1 MVAPDHIEDYLA
13 GLALQDTLRLITCGS
28 VDDGKSTLI
37 GRLLYDARSLFDDQL
52 EVLTAESRE
61 IGTNDGALD
70 FALLVDGLA
79 AEREQ
84 GITIDVAYRFLAT
97 ERRRFILAD
106 TPGHVEYTRN
116 MVTAAST
123 AALAI
128 ILVDARHGILEQTR
142 RHSLICSLMGIR
154 QVILAVNKMDLM
166 GYDREVFARIR
177 DEYQQITKNLGFEHL
192 TAIPISA
199 LNGDM
204 VSTRGSNMDWYQ
216 GPHVFAAL
224 EAAATD
230 NELAKAPLRLAVQ
243 WVNRPSPDF
252 RGYAG
257 RIASGSVKAGDP
269 VRLLPSGMTTTITSL
284 AVGTEARASAQ
295 AGESVIVTLADKVDL
310 SRGDVIAAIDNPP
323 EAASQFEAEIVWMG
337 RNNAL
342 PGRRYEFKFGPRR
355 CQGTITSIKFTHDI
369 STGQVLQSATLAR
382 NDIARATINLNQA
395 VVFEP
400 YDVNREMGSFVVID
414 RETHETAGAGM
425 IRFALR
431 RASNIHRQATDISRA
446 AREELSGHKGCV
458 FWFTGLSGSG
468 KSTLANAFEKAL
480 HARGI
485 HTYILDGDNI
495 RHGLNKDLGF
505 TDADR
510 VENIRRIS
518 EVARLMVDAG
528 IVVLTAFISP
538 FRAEREMARDLF
550 AEGDFIE
557 VFVDTPLAVCEER
570 DVKGLYKKARN
581 GEIPNFTGISS
592 PYEAP
597 LEAEC
602 HLNTDGRQVD
612 DVIEELLAYYDRNC
626 RTIP

>member
-1 MVAPDHIEDYLA
+1 MTSPENIETYLA
-13 GLALQDTLRLITCGS
+13 GLAAQDTLRLITCGS

-37 GRLLYDARSLFDDQL
+37 GRLLYDAQSLFDDQL
-52 EVLTAESRE
+52 ATLAAESRDS
-61 IGTNDGALD
+61 GTQNGELD

-97 ERRRFILAD
+97 EKRRFILAD

-128 ILVDARHGILEQTR
+128 ILIDARQGILEQTR

-154 QVILAVNKMDLM
+154 QIILAVNKMDLM
-166 GYDREVFARIR
+166 GYDEDVFVRIR
-177 DEYQQITKNLGFEHL
+177 DEYQEIAASLGFEQL

-199 LNGDM
+199 LHGDM
-204 VSTRGSNMDWYQ
+204 VSSRGGNMDWYQ
-216 GPHVFAAL
+216 GPHVFTAL
-224 EAAATD
+224 EEAGTG
-230 NELAKAPLRLAVQ
+230 LASAEAPMRLPVQ

-257 RIASGSVKAGDP
+257 RIASGRLNVGDQ
-269 VRLLPSGMTTTITSL
+269 VRILPSGTTTSVTGLTI
-284 AVGTEARASAQ
+284 GTENRLSAQ
-295 AGESVIVTLADKVDL
+295 AEESVTVTLADDVGL
-310 SRGDVIAAIDNPP
+310 SRGDVIAAPDNPP
-323 EAASQFEAEIVWMG
+323 QSASQFEAEIVWMG
-337 RNNAL
+337 RDEAL
-342 PGRRYEFKFGPRR
+342 PGRRYEFKFGPQR
-355 CQGTITSIKFTHDI
+355 CQGTITGIKFTHDI
-369 STGQVLQSATLAR
+369 STGNALSSTSLAQ
-382 NDIARATINLNQA
+382 NDIARTTINLNRA
-395 VVFEP
+395 IVFDP
-400 YDVNREMGSFVVID
+400 YEENREMGSFVMID
-414 RETHETAGAGM
+414 RESHETVAAGM

-431 RASNIHRQATDISRA
+431 RASNIHHQATDIGRP
-446 AREELSGHKGCV
+446 AREKLNGHRGRV
-458 FWFTGLSGSG
+458 YWFTGLSGSG
-468 KSTLANAFEKAL
+468 KSTLANAFEIAL

-510 VENIRRIS
+510 VENIRRIG

-550 AEGDFIE
+550 AAGDFIE
-557 VFVDTPLAVCEER
+557 VFVDTPLAICEKR
-570 DVKGLYKKARN
+570 DVKGLYKKARA
-581 GEIPNFTGISS
+581 GDIPNFTGISS
-592 PYEAP
+592 PYEPP
-597 LEAEC
+597 LEPEC
-602 HLNTDGRQVD
+602 RLNTDERSVEEL
-612 DVIEELLAYYDRNC
+612 VEELLAHFDRINTP
-626 RTIP
+626 RS

>member
-1 MVAPDHIEDYLA
+1 MSAPENIETYLA
-13 GLALQDTLRLITCGS
+13 GLAAQDTLRLITCGS

-37 GRLLYDARSLFDDQL
+37 GRLLYDAQSLFDDQIATL
-52 EVLTAESRE
+52 AAESRDS
-61 IGTNDGALD
+61 GTQNGELD

-97 ERRRFILAD
+97 EKRRFILAD

-123 AALAI
+123 ATLAI
-128 ILVDARHGILEQTR
+128 ILIDARYGILEQTR

-154 QVILAVNKMDLM
+154 QIILAVNKMDLM
-166 GYDREVFARIR
+166 GYDEDVFVRIR
-177 DEYQQITKNLGFEHL
+177 DDYQDIAATLGFERL

-199 LNGDM
+199 LHGDM
-204 VSTRGSNMDWYQ
+204 VSARGSHMDWYQ

-224 EAAATD
+224 EKAETGLVSTAA
-230 NELAKAPLRLAVQ
+230 PMRLPVQ

-257 RIASGSVKAGDP
+257 RIASGRLRVGDP
-269 VRLLPSGMTTTITSL
+269 VRILPSGTTTSITGL
-284 AVGTEARASAQ
+284 TVGAEDRLSAQ
-295 AGESVIVTLADKVDL
+295 AEESVTVTLADDVGL
-310 SRGDVIAAIDNPP
+310 SRGDVIAASGNPP
-323 EAASQFEAEIVWMG
+323 QSASQFEAEIVWMG
-337 RNNAL
+337 RDKAL
-342 PGRRYEFKFGPRR
+342 PGRRYEFKFGPQR
-355 CQGTITSIKFTHDI
+355 CQGTITGIKFTHDI
-369 STGQVLQSATLAR
+369 STGNALSSTSLAQ
-382 NDIARATINLNQA
+382 NDIARTTINLNRA
-395 VVFEP
+395 IVFDP
-400 YDVNREMGSFVVID
+400 YEENREMGSFVMID
-414 RETHETAGAGM
+414 RESHETVAAGM

-431 RASNIHRQATDISRA
+431 RASNIHHQATDIGRP
-446 AREELSGHKGCV
+446 AREELNGHLGRV
-458 FWFTGLSGSG
+458 YWFTGLSGSG
-468 KSTLANAFEKAL
+468 KSTLANAFEIAL

-510 VENIRRIS
+510 VENIRRIG

-550 AEGDFIE
+550 APGDFIE
-557 VFVDTPLAVCEER
+557 VFVDTPLAICEKR
-570 DVKGLYKKARN
+570 DVKGLYKKARA
-581 GEIPNFTGISS
+581 GDIPNFTGISS
-592 PYEAP
+592 PYEPP
-597 LEAEC
+597 LEPEC
-602 HLNTDGRQVD
+602 RLTTDEKHVD
-612 DVIEELLAYYDRNC
+612 ELVDVLLAHFDKINM
-626 RTIP
+626 PAS